1 MPLTKRT
8 AVSAGGLVIRAVAG
22 RPEIVVGR
30 RRRER
35 DGYVWSLPKGTPEEG
50 ETREET
56 ALREVREESGLEV
69 RILSYFDAITY
80 SFVRTGERI
89 EKTVH
94 YYLMEQVGGSFDAYD
109 HEFEELRWVPMDEA
123 IALLDFQTESALVKR
138 AYDAL
143 TLT

>member
-1 MPLTKRT
+1 MALSKRI
-8 AVSAGGLVIRAVAG
+8 AVSAGGLVIRAVG
-22 RPEIVVGR
+22 GQPEIVVGR
-30 RRRER
+30 RKRER

-50 ETREET
+50 ETLEET

-69 RILSYFDAITY
+69 RILSYFDAISY

-94 YYLMEQVGGSFDAYD
+94 YYIMEAIGGSFEQYD
-109 HEFEELRWVPMDEA
+109 KEFDELRWVRMDEA
-123 IALLDFQTESALVKR
+123 VRLLDFQTESGLVQR

-143 TLT
+143 TRD

>member
-1 MPLTKRT
+1 MALSKRI
-8 AVSAGGLVIRAVAG
+8 AVSAGGLVIRAVGGQA
-22 RPEIVVGR
+22 EIVVGR
-30 RRRER
+30 RKRER

-69 RILSYFDAITY
+69 RILSYFDAISY

-94 YYLMEQVGGSFDAYD
+94 YYIMEAIGGSFEQYD
-109 HEFEELRWVPMDEA
+109 KEFDELRWVPMDEA
-123 IALLDFQTESALVKR
+123 VRLLDFQTESGLVQR

-143 TLT
+143 TRD

>member
-1 MPLTKRT
+1 MALSKRI
-8 AVSAGGLVIRAVAG
+8 AVSAGGLVIRAVG
-22 RPEIVVGR
+22 GQPEIVVGR
-30 RRRER
+30 RKRER

-69 RILSYFDAITY
+69 RILSYFDAISY

-94 YYLMEQVGGSFDAYD
+94 YYIMEAIGGSFEQYD
-109 HEFEELRWVPMDEA
+109 KEFDELRWVPMDEA
-123 IALLDFQTESALVKR
+123 VRLLDFQTESGLVQR

-143 TLT
+143 TRD